1 MDSYFIKSTLIKSSF
16 LYLPW
21 KRERGSSF
29 CEGIML
35 EVNSCIN
42 YLFSYSLL
50 ILVKKH
56 FIKTMWGFRVF
67 IKKFEYLFT
76 SPSPNLLLCA
86 ISSVPGVFVKIVL
99 YTSWHSS
106 DVFYIELINSNGLMQ
121 TEKKDFPFYF
131 YSHPVETNS

>member
-21 KRERGSSF
+21 KRERGSSL

-35 EVNSCIN
+35 EVNSCIT

-50 ILVKKH
+50 KH
-56 FIKTMWGFRVF
+56 FIKTMWGFSVF

-106 DVFYIELINSNGLMQ
+106 DVFCIELINSNGLMPI
-121 TEKKDFPFYF
+121 EKKDFTFYF
-131 YSHPVETNS
+131 YSYPVETNS